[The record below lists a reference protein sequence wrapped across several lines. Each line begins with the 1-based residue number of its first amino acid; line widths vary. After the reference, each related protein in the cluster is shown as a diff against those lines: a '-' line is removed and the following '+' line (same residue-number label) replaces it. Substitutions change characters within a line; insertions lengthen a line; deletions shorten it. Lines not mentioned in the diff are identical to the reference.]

1 MGEELLSETL
11 RCKHMIQI
19 DTGLVTQTRVLLPL
33 DWLDLDFVRIVDGKP
48 LRFRSRDEFYDN
60 VQADP
65 NYNVGRYTITGN
77 FLIVGGPIDAI
88 EGKNVELSY
97 YQTIPPLGDQINW
110 LMKYYSRLY
119 VSATMS
125 VASAYTEGGEQ
136 QAMMWQKAV
145 DEFVNAINDTHQK
158 SKSSGSKLNL
168 PRRKG
173 FG

>member
-1 MGEELLSETL
+1 MAEELLSLSL

-33 DWLDLDFVRIVDGKP
+33 DWLELDFVRLIDGKP
-48 LRFRSRDEFYDN
+48 LKFRARDTFYNN
-60 VQADP
+60 VLNDP
-65 NYNVGRYTITGN
+65 NYNAGYYTLTGN
-77 FLIVGGPIDAI
+77 YMIVGGPIDAI
-88 EGKNVELSY
+88 EGKNVEISY
-97 YQTIPPLGDQINW
+97 FQTIPPLGDEINW

-125 VASAYTEGGEQ
+125 AAKAYNEGEEQ
-136 QAMMWQKAV
+136 QAVMWQTATQGMV
-145 DEFVNAINDTHQK
+145 DGINTEFLK
-158 SKSSGSKLNL
+158 SKSSGSKINL